1 MKQDNN
7 NVRQITPEEIAQAQG
22 LTPEELQQ
30 TQVLNLN
37 DLQKTIRFE
46 KISSKKPALIVAAIG
61 LVLLFFG
68 TAYQLTGALK
78 TTKPEKNI
86 VEKKEV
92 VKDTK
97 VLNSVK
103 TTLNNPDGTD
113 TVYTIDYKFEDN
125 KLIEVTKSYNV
136 IPTPGNSGGINTIES
151 LKNMYKTPKSLSE
164 GYTITLTES
173 GDSITIVTSIDY
185 KKLDLTKI
193 NSNESKAVYTGIDYQ
208 RNTDYKRIREDM
220 LDQGFTVE

>member
-1 MKQDNN
+1 MNQENN

-61 LVLLFFG
+61 LVLLVFG
-68 TAYQLTGALK
+68 TAYQLTGAMK
-78 TTKPEKNI
+78 AETPEKRI

-113 TVYTIDYKFEDN
+113 TVYTITYKFEEDQ
-125 KLIEVTKSYNV
+125 LIEVNKSYNV

-151 LKNMYKTPKSLSE
+151 LKNTYKESKTLPE
-164 GYTITLTES
+164 GYSITLTEN
-173 GDSITIVTSIDY
+173 GDGITIETSIDY
-185 KKLDLTKI
+185 KKLDLTKV
-193 NSNESKAVYTGIDYQ
+193 NTDESKVVYTAIDYQ
-208 RNTDYKRIREDM
+208 KNADYEKIRKDM

>member
-1 MKQDNN
+1 MNQENN

-37 DLQKTIRFE
+37 DLQKTIKFE
-46 KISSKKPALIVAAIG
+46 KLSSKKPALIVAAIG
-61 LVLLFFG
+61 LVLLVFG
-68 TAYQLTGALK
+68 TAYQLTGAMK
-78 TTKPEKNI
+78 AEKPEKRT

-113 TVYTIDYKFEDN
+113 TVYTITYTFEEN
-125 KLIEVTKSYNV
+125 QLIKVNKSYNV
-136 IPTPGNSGGINTIES
+136 IPTPGNSGGVNTIES
-151 LKNMYKTPKSLSE
+151 LKNTYKTSNSLPE
-164 GYTITLTES
+164 GYTITLTEN
-173 GDSITIVTSIDY
+173 GDGVTIVTSIDY
-185 KKLDLTKI
+185 KKLDLTKV

-208 RNTDYKRIREDM
+208 RNTDYAKIREDM
-220 LDQGFTVE
+220 LNQGFTVE